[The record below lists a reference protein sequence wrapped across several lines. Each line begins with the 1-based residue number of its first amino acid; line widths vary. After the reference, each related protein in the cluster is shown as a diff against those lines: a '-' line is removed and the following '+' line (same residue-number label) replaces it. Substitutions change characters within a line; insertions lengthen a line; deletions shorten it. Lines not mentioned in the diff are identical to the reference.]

1 MKKKWLS
8 LLMSLPMLFAV
19 GCGTETTGGEEPP
32 VNTGPAITEDGIVEK
47 QSSQELAFVTSDARL
62 NSFMNDFFERQVGAN
77 GKRSSSLTSGRAEPR
92 GRSGKRCRL
101 CGSTAP
107 KRAR

>member
-32 VNTGPAITEDGIVEK
+32 VKNGSASTEDAIAEK
-47 QSSQELAFVTSDARL
+47 QS
-62 NSFMNDFFERQVGAN
+62 
-77 GKRSSSLTSGRAEPR
+77 
-92 GRSGKRCRL
+92 
-101 CGSTAP
+101 
-107 KRAR
+107 

>member
-32 VNTGPAITEDGIVEK
+32 VKKEPEA
-47 QSSQELAFVTSDARL
+47 AADA
-62 NSFMNDFFERQVGAN
+62 E
-77 GKRSSSLTSGRAEPR
+77 
-92 GRSGKRCRL
+92 
-101 CGSTAP
+101 
-107 KRAR
+107 